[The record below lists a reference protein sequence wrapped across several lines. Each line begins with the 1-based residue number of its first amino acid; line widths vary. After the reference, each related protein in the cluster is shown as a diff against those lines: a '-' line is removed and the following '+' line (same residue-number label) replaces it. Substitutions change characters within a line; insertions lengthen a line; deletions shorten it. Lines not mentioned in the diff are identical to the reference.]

1 MNMGKKCTVIV
12 KEKRW
17 SDSLPR
23 CIFSLMTDDYSHPS
37 PVTMGRRQLAGTPRA
52 WVGENEIFTG
62 REANQSQD
70 EFELFS

>member
-1 MNMGKKCTVIV
+1 
-12 KEKRW
+12 
-17 SDSLPR
+17 
-23 CIFSLMTDDYSHPS
+23 MTDDYSHPS